1 MTGATTIVE
10 TNLQFAFHHRAKLL
24 PRERAFVENVVD
36 WSSPLTEA
44 QREWLCHI
52 VSKLET
58 EAAALVARA
67 VRIETEIERRNIKLK
82 GKKEL
87 SGPCPLCGGFD
98 RFSINTKKQVFH
110 CRGCAVGGNV
120 IKLVQ
125 HLDGVSFADA
135 VAKLAG
141 NTTVKA
147 ATSQSKPAKRDDGDD
162 ERRRLLLADEI
173 WRAATPLGSDAVAY
187 FAKRGIDINAVPEH
201 GGLRF
206 HQRCWWEGRTAACI
220 IGRFTTAISNE
231 PRGIWRRPI
240 SGEKPKSLGPMAG
253 CVLRLWPDEVVE
265 QGLVLGEGV
274 ETVISAATRITH
286 RGTLLQPAWAAC
298 SAGNLENFPVLSGI
312 EALTLLVDNDASGR
326 GQEAAAKCAAR
337 WSAAGREV
345 TRLTPKIV
353 GADFNDLVSS

>member
-1 MTGATTIVE
+1 MIPADHI
-10 TNLQFAFHHRAKLL
+10 
-24 PRERAFVENVVD
+24 ERA
-36 WSSPLTEA
+36 
-44 QREWLCHI
+44 
-52 VSKLET
+52 
-58 EAAALVARA
+58 RA
-67 VRIETEIERRNIKLK
+67 MPIEREIARRGIKLTGK
-82 GKKEL
+82 KKEL
-87 SGPCPLCGGFD
+87 VGPCPLCGGFD
-98 RFSINTKKQVFH
+98 RFSINIKKRVFH

-147 ATSQSKPAKRDDGDD
+147 ATCQATSTERDDKED
-162 ERRRLLLADEI
+162 ERRNLNVAEAM
-173 WRAATPLGSDAVAY
+173 WRAAQPFGPDAIAY
-187 FAKRGIDINAVPEH
+187 FAKRGIDINAVAEH

-206 HQRCWWEGRTAACI
+206 HPRCWWERGTTPCI

-253 CVLRLWPDEVVE
+253 CVIRLWSDEAVE
-265 QGLVLGEGV
+265 QGLVIGEGV
-274 ETVISAATRITH
+274 ETTLAAATRITH
-286 RGTLLQPAWAAC
+286 CGTLLQPAWAAC

-312 EALTLLVDNDASGR
+312 EALTILVDNDVSGR
-326 GQEAAAKCAAR
+326 GQEAAARCAAR

-345 TRLTPKIV
+345 IRLTPKIS
-353 GADFNDLVSS
+353 GADFNDVVRS